1 VSDTE
6 HVLFASQALLS
17 DGWAQDVLFRI
28 GRDGEIATISTN
40 ASGDNAQVMLGPVLP
55 GMTNVHSHAFQ
66 RALAGRTERAGPS
79 DDSFW
84 TWRDAMYRFVSK
96 LTPDHVEAIATQ
108 LYIEMVKQG
117 YTAVGEFHYL
127 HHGPDGT
134 PYDEI
139 SEMSGRVIAAA
150 RQAGIAITHL
160 PVLYGFGGFGGVPV
174 ADAQKRFHNEP
185 EAVLRIVENL
195 RRQYGSDLNVRI
207 GLAPHSLRAV
217 TASTLSET
225 VDGLHGD
232 DSSAPVH
239 IHVAEQV
246 KEVTDCLS
254 WSGRRP
260 VGWLFDHIEP
270 DQRWCLIHATHLS
283 SEERQRIVESGAVAG
298 LCPTTEA
305 NLGDGLFPFDG
316 FERAGG
322 HFAIGSDSHVS
333 ISPVE
338 ELRWLEYG
346 QRLLTR
352 RRNVAASPSQP
363 SVGGTLW
370 RAAAKGGAQAIAR
383 KTGVLAPGMQADLI
397 VLDGDH
403 INLADRRGDD
413 ILDGLIFS
421 GNDRVVRDVM
431 VGGKW
436 RVVDG
441 HHAEEEKAEKDYRAV
456 LSHLL
461 S

>member
-1 VSDTE
+1 MSDTE
-6 HVLFASQALLS
+6 QALFAPQALLS
-17 DGWAQDVLFRI
+17 DGWAKNVLLRV
-28 GRDGEIATISTN
+28 GRNGEIATISAN
-40 ASGDNAQVMLGPVLP
+40 ASADSAQVMRGPVLP

-84 TWRDAMYRFVSK
+84 TWRDAMYRFVSR
-96 LTPDHVEAIATQ
+96 LMPDHVEAIAAQ
-108 LYIEMVKQG
+108 LYIEMLKQG

-134 PYDEI
+134 PYDDI
-139 SEMSGRVIAAA
+139 AEMSARVIASA
-150 RQAGIAITHL
+150 QKTGIAITHL
-160 PVLYGFGGFGGVPV
+160 PVLYGFGGFGGALV
-174 ADAQKRFHNEP
+174 ADAQNRFHNQP
-185 EAVLRIVENL
+185 EAMLRIVERL
-195 RRQYGSDLNVRI
+195 RNRYGSDRNVSI

-217 TASTLSET
+217 TDFTLSET
-225 VDGLHGD
+225 VNALHD
-232 DSSAPVH
+232 ADPFAPVH
-239 IHVAEQV
+239 IHIAEQG
-246 KEVTDCLS
+246 KEVTDCLT

-260 VGWLFDHIEP
+260 VDWLYDHVEP
-270 DQRWCLIHATHLS
+270 DPRWCLIHATHLS
-283 SEERQRIVESGAVAG
+283 SEERQRIVDSGAVVG

-322 HFAIGSDSHVS
+322 QFAVGSDSHVS

-352 RRNVAASPSQP
+352 RRNVAASPGQP
-363 SVGGTLW
+363 SVGGALW

-383 KTGVLAPGMQADLI
+383 ETGELAPGMQADLI

-403 INLADRRGDD
+403 INLADRQGDD

-421 GNDRVVRDVM
+421 GNERVVRDVM
-431 VGGKW
+431 VGGGWK
-436 RVVDG
+436 VIGG
-441 HHAEEEKAEKDYRAV
+441 HHLEEEKVEKDYRAV

-461 S
+461 T